1 MNLHEPAEVNAYCT
15 GQLKQPEGEYMYKK
29 VEAEIG
35 GRTLS
40 IESGKVARQA
50 NGAAWVTYG
59 ETVVLVTA
67 TAAKEPKPDMGFLPL
82 TIEYQERLYSVGRIP
97 GSFFRREIG
106 RPTEK
111 ETLSARFIDRP
122 LRPLFPEGYMTE
134 TQVIA
139 TVLSA
144 DQQNDPDI
152 LAMIGASTSLIISDI
167 PYVEAIAGVRVGY
180 IDGVYVVNPTKEQL
194 LHSRLDL
201 IVAGTREAVV
211 MVEGGADNLSEDE
224 IIAGIFFGHENLQA
238 IIDLQEELRIA
249 LGKTKREVA
258 KPEVNT
264 ALAERVE
271 ELAAAGL
278 NEVIATAEKM
288 KRSQLYDELKDRI
301 VSQLEAEQE
310 GCGGEA
316 VGLLGALKKKNMR
329 DKIVVS
335 RQRIDG
341 RAFDEVRPISCEVGC
356 LPRTHGSA
364 LFTRGETQAIVTA
377 TLGSEG
383 DEQRVETLY
392 GESFK
397 NFMLHYNFPP
407 FCVGEVRMMRG
418 PSRRDI
424 GHGALAERGINAVLP
439 KAEEFPYTMRVVSD
453 VLESNG
459 SSSMA
464 TVCGASLALMD
475 GGVPIKRPV
484 SGIAMGLIKEGENVI
499 ILSDILGDED
509 HLGDMDF
516 KVVGTS
522 EGITSLQM
530 DIKIKG
536 VNREIMTAA
545 LQQAKGGRMHIL
557 GRMAEAL
564 AEPRKEVASHAPKFF
579 TMHIN
584 PEKIKDIIGPGGKM
598 IKGLTAEFGAKIE
611 VDDSGTIKIF
621 SPSGDIAQ
629 KLMERIEDI
638 TQEAKVG
645 KIYKGVVKTIKDF
658 GAFVEILPGT
668 DGLVHISELADKRIN
683 KVTDILKEGD
693 EVTVKV
699 LEIDSRGKIRLSRK
713 AVLAEENK

>member
-1 MNLHEPAEVNAYCT
+1 
-15 GQLKQPEGEYMYKK
+15 MYKK

-40 IESGKVARQA
+40 IESGKMARQA
-50 NGAAWVTYG
+50 NGSVLVTYD

-67 TAAKEPKPDMGFLPL
+67 TAAKEQKPNMGFLPL
-82 TIEYQERLYSVGRIP
+82 TIEYQERFYSVGRIP

-111 ETLSARFIDRP
+111 ETLTCRITDRP
-122 LRPLFPEGYMTE
+122 LRPLFAEGWMTE

-152 LAMIGASTSLIISDI
+152 LAMTGASAALTISDI
-167 PYVEAIAGVRVGY
+167 PFQGPIAGVRVGY
-180 IDGVYVVNPTKEQL
+180 IDGQYVINPTNDQL
-194 LHSRLDL
+194 QVSGME
-201 IVAGTREAVV
+201 IVVAGTRDAVV
-211 MVEGGADNLSEDE
+211 MVEGGADSLSEE
-224 IIAGIFFGHENLQA
+224 VVMEGIFYGHQQLQ
-238 IIDLQEELRIA
+238 ILLDLQEELQAA
-249 LGKTKREVA
+249 LGKTKRQVE
-258 KPEVNT
+258 KPEIDE
-264 ALAERVE
+264 ALARKVKEV
-271 ELAAAGL
+271 AAAGMT
-278 NEVIATAEKM
+278 EVITTVDKM
-288 KRSQLYDELKDRI
+288 ERGRVYDELKAR
-301 VSQLEAEQE
+301 VVAELENEKEDCA
-310 GCGGEA
+310 GE
-316 VGLLGALKKKNMR
+316 VKDLLGDLKKKMMR
-329 DKIVVS
+329 DKIVVEKS
-335 RQRIDG
+335 RIDG
-341 RAFDEVRPISCEVGC
+341 RAFNEVRPITCEVGC

-383 DEQRVETLY
+383 DEQRVETLE
-392 GESFK
+392 GMSFK
-397 NFMLHYNFPP
+397 QFMLHYNFPP
-407 FCVGEVRMMRG
+407 FCVGEVRFMRG

-424 GHGALAERGINAVLP
+424 GHGSLAERGISAVLP
-439 KAEEFPYTMRVVSD
+439 PAEKFPYTMRVVSD

-475 GGVPIKRPV
+475 GGVPIKKPV
-484 SGIAMGLIKEGENVI
+484 SGIAMGLIQEGSEVV

-530 DIKIKG
+530 DIKISG
-536 VNREIMTAA
+536 VTRDIMSKA
-545 LQQAKGGRMHIL
+545 LEQAKEGRLHIL
-557 GRMAEAL
+557 DKMQEAIS
-564 AEPRKEVASHAPKFF
+564 EPRTDIAPHAPKFF
-579 TMHIN
+579 TVKIN
-584 PEKIKDIIGPGGKM
+584 PDKIRDIIGPGGKI
-598 IKGLTAEFGAKIE
+598 IKGLSTEFDAKIE
-611 VDDSGTIKIF
+611 VDDDGNVKVFT
-621 SPSGDIAQ
+621 PSGETAA
-629 KLMERIEDI
+629 KLLARIEEI
-638 TQEAKVG
+638 TQEAQVG
-645 KIYKGVVKTIKDF
+645 RIYKGIVKTIKDF

-668 DGLVHISELADKRIN
+668 DGLVHISELDEKRVN

>member
-1 MNLHEPAEVNAYCT
+1 
-15 GQLKQPEGEYMYKK
+15 MYKK

-40 IESGKVARQA
+40 IESGKMARQA
-50 NGAAWVTYG
+50 NGSVLVTYD

-67 TAAKEPKPDMGFLPL
+67 TAAKEQKPNMGFLPL
-82 TIEYQERLYSVGRIP
+82 TIEYQERFYSVGRIP

-111 ETLSARFIDRP
+111 ETLTCRITDRP
-122 LRPLFPEGYMTE
+122 LRPLFAEGWMTE

-152 LAMIGASTSLIISDI
+152 LAMTGASAALTISDI
-167 PYVEAIAGVRVGY
+167 PFHGPIAGVRVGY
-180 IDGVYVVNPTKEQL
+180 IDGQYIINPTNDQL
-194 LHSRLDL
+194 QVSGME
-201 IVAGTREAVV
+201 IVVAGTRDAVV
-211 MVEGGADNLSEDE
+211 MVEGGADSLSEE
-224 IIAGIFFGHENLQA
+224 VVMEGIFYGHQQLQ
-238 IIDLQEELRIA
+238 ILLDLQEELRAA
-249 LGKTKREVA
+249 LGKTKRQVE
-258 KPEVNT
+258 KPEIDE
-264 ALAERVE
+264 ALARKVKEV
-271 ELAAAGL
+271 AAAGMT
-278 NEVIATAEKM
+278 EVITTVDKM
-288 KRSQLYDELKDRI
+288 ERGRVYDELKAR
-301 VSQLEAEQE
+301 VVAELENEKEDCA
-310 GCGGEA
+310 GE
-316 VGLLGALKKKNMR
+316 VKDLLGDLKKKMMR
-329 DKIVVS
+329 DKIVVEKS
-335 RQRIDG
+335 RIDG
-341 RAFDEVRPISCEVGC
+341 RAFNEVRPITCEVGC

-383 DEQRVETLY
+383 DEQRVETLE
-392 GESFK
+392 GMSFK
-397 NFMLHYNFPP
+397 QFMLHYNFPP
-407 FCVGEVRMMRG
+407 FCVGEVRFMRG

-424 GHGALAERGINAVLP
+424 GHGSLAERGISAVLP
-439 KAEEFPYTMRVVSD
+439 PAEKFPYTMRVVSD

-475 GGVPIKRPV
+475 GGVPIKKPV
-484 SGIAMGLIKEGENVI
+484 SGIAMGLIQEGSEVV

-530 DIKIKG
+530 DIKISG
-536 VNREIMTAA
+536 VTRDIMSKA
-545 LQQAKGGRMHIL
+545 LEQAKEGRLHIL
-557 GRMAEAL
+557 DKMQEAIS
-564 AEPRKEVASHAPKFF
+564 EPRADIAPHAPKFF
-579 TMHIN
+579 TVKIN
-584 PEKIKDIIGPGGKM
+584 PDKIRDIIGPGGKI
-598 IKGLTAEFGAKIE
+598 IKGLSTEFDAKIE
-611 VDDSGTIKIF
+611 VDDDGNVKVFT
-621 SPSGDIAQ
+621 PSGDTAA
-629 KLMERIEDI
+629 KLLVRIEEI
-638 TQEAKVG
+638 TQEAQVG
-645 KIYKGVVKTIKDF
+645 RIYKGIVKTIKDF

-668 DGLVHISELADKRIN
+668 DGLVHISELDEKRVN

>member
-1 MNLHEPAEVNAYCT
+1 
-15 GQLKQPEGEYMYKK
+15 MYKK

-40 IESGKVARQA
+40 IESGKMARQA
-50 NGAAWVTYG
+50 NGSVLVTYD

-67 TAAKEPKPDMGFLPL
+67 TAAKEQKPNMGFLPL
-82 TIEYQERLYSVGRIP
+82 TIEYQERFYSVGRIP

-111 ETLSARFIDRP
+111 ETLTCRITDRP
-122 LRPLFPEGYMTE
+122 LRPLFAEGWMTE

-144 DQQNDPDI
+144 DQQNDPDV
-152 LAMIGASTSLIISDI
+152 LAMTGASAALTISDI
-167 PYVEAIAGVRVGY
+167 PFQGPIAGVRVGY
-180 IDGVYVVNPTKEQL
+180 IDGQYVINPTNDQL
-194 LHSRLDL
+194 QVSGME
-201 IVAGTREAVV
+201 IVVAGTRDAVV
-211 MVEGGADNLSEDE
+211 MVEGGADSLSEDVVME
-224 IIAGIFFGHENLQA
+224 GIFYGHQQLQ
-238 IIDLQEELRIA
+238 ILLDLQEELRAA
-249 LGKTKREVA
+249 LGKTKRQVE
-258 KPEVNT
+258 KPEIDE
-264 ALAERVE
+264 ALARKVKEV
-271 ELAAAGL
+271 AAAGMT
-278 NEVIATAEKM
+278 EVITTVDKM
-288 KRSQLYDELKDRI
+288 ERGRVYDELKAR
-301 VSQLEAEQE
+301 VVAELENEKEDCA
-310 GCGGEA
+310 GE
-316 VGLLGALKKKNMR
+316 VKDLLGDLKKKMMR
-329 DKIVVS
+329 DKIVVEKS
-335 RQRIDG
+335 RIDG
-341 RAFDEVRPISCEVGC
+341 RAFNEVRPITCEVGC

-383 DEQRVETLY
+383 DEQRVETLE
-392 GESFK
+392 GMSFK
-397 NFMLHYNFPP
+397 QFMLHYNFPP
-407 FCVGEVRMMRG
+407 FCVGEVRFMRG

-424 GHGALAERGINAVLP
+424 GHGSLAERGISAVLP
-439 KAEEFPYTMRVVSD
+439 PAEKFPYTMRVVSD

-475 GGVPIKRPV
+475 GGVPIKKPV
-484 SGIAMGLIKEGENVI
+484 SGIAMGLIQEGSEVV

-530 DIKIKG
+530 DIKISG
-536 VNREIMTAA
+536 VTRDIMSKA
-545 LQQAKGGRMHIL
+545 LEQAKEGRLHIL
-557 GRMAEAL
+557 DKMQEAIS
-564 AEPRKEVASHAPKFF
+564 EPRADIAPHAPKFF
-579 TMHIN
+579 TVKIN
-584 PEKIKDIIGPGGKM
+584 PDKIRDIIGPGGKI
-598 IKGLTAEFGAKIE
+598 IKGLSTEFDAKIE
-611 VDDSGTIKIF
+611 VDDDGNVKVFT
-621 SPSGDIAQ
+621 PSGDTAA
-629 KLMERIEDI
+629 KLLVRIEEI
-638 TQEAKVG
+638 TQEAQVG
-645 KIYKGVVKTIKDF
+645 RIYKGIVKTIKDF

-668 DGLVHISELADKRIN
+668 DGLVHISELDEKRVN

>member
-1 MNLHEPAEVNAYCT
+1 
-15 GQLKQPEGEYMYKK
+15 MYKK

-35 GRTLS
+35 GRKLT

-50 NGAAWVTYG
+50 NGSVWITYG

-144 DQQNDPDI
+144 DQQNDPDT
-152 LAMIGASTSLIISDI
+152 LAMIGASSALLISDI
-167 PYVEAIAGVRVGY
+167 PYTSAVAGVMVGY
-180 IDGVYVVNPTKEQL
+180 IDGAYIVNPTKDQL
-194 LHSRLDL
+194 VHSRLDL
-201 IVAGTREAVV
+201 IVGGTREAVV
-211 MVEGGADNLSEDE
+211 MVEGGADNLSEEE
-224 IIAGIFFGHENLQA
+224 IMEGIFYGHEQLQA
-238 IIDLQEELRIA
+238 IIDLQEELRAA

-258 KPEVNT
+258 MVEIDQV
-264 ALAERVE
+264 LAKKVE
-271 ELAAAGL
+271 ELAAAGIS
-278 NEVIATAEKM
+278 EVISTPDKL
-288 KRSQLYDELKDRI
+288 KRGQLYDELKKGV
-301 VSQLEAEQE
+301 VSRLEAEQE
-310 GCGGEA
+310 GSGSQAAEH
-316 VGLLGALKKKNMR
+316 LSALKKKMMR
-329 DKIVVS
+329 DKIVIS
-335 RQRIDG
+335 RERIDG
-341 RAFDEVRPISCEVGC
+341 RAFDEIRPISCEVGC

-383 DEQRVETLY
+383 DEQRIETLY

-397 NFMLHYNFPP
+397 HFMLHYNFPP

-424 GHGALAERGINAVLP
+424 GHGALAERGINGVLP
-439 KAEEFPYTMRVVSD
+439 SAEEFPYTMRVVSD

-475 GGVPIKRPV
+475 GGVPIKTPV

-522 EGITSLQM
+522 DGITSLQM
-530 DIKIKG
+530 DIKISG
-536 VNREIMTAA
+536 VDREIMTAA
-545 LQQAKGGRMHIL
+545 LKQAKEGRMHIL
-557 GRMAEAL
+557 LRMAEAL
-564 AEPRKEVASHAPKFF
+564 AEPRREIASHAPKFF

-584 PEKIKDIIGPGGKM
+584 PDKIRDIIGPGGKI
-598 IKGLTAEFGAKIE
+598 IKGLTAEYGAKIE

-621 SPSGDIAQ
+621 SPSGEIAQ
-629 KLMERIEDI
+629 RLMERIEDI
-638 TQEAKVG
+638 TEEAKVG
-645 KIYKGVVKTIKDF
+645 KIYKGIVKTIKDF

-668 DGLVHISELADKRIN
+668 DGLVHISELADKRVN
-683 KVTDILKEGD
+683 RVTDILKEGD

-713 AVLAEENK
+713 AALAEEKE

>member
-1 MNLHEPAEVNAYCT
+1 
-15 GQLKQPEGEYMYKK
+15 MYKK

-40 IESGKVARQA
+40 IESGKMARQA
-50 NGAAWVTYG
+50 NGSVLVTYD

-67 TAAKEPKPDMGFLPL
+67 TAAKEQKPNMGFLPL
-82 TIEYQERLYSVGRIP
+82 TIEYQERFYSVGRIP

-111 ETLSARFIDRP
+111 ETLTCRITDRP
-122 LRPLFPEGYMTE
+122 LRPLFAEGWMTE

-144 DQQNDPDI
+144 DQQNDPDV
-152 LAMIGASTSLIISDI
+152 LAMTGASAALTISDI
-167 PYVEAIAGVRVGY
+167 PFHGPIAGVRVGY
-180 IDGVYVVNPTKEQL
+180 IDGQYVINPTNDQL
-194 LHSRLDL
+194 QVSGME
-201 IVAGTREAVV
+201 IVVAGTRDAVV
-211 MVEGGADNLSEDE
+211 MVEGGADSLSEDVVME
-224 IIAGIFFGHENLQA
+224 GIFYGHQQLQ
-238 IIDLQEELRIA
+238 ILLDLQEELRAA
-249 LGKTKREVA
+249 LGKTKRQVE
-258 KPEVNT
+258 KPEIDE
-264 ALAERVE
+264 ALARKVKEV
-271 ELAAAGL
+271 AAAGMT
-278 NEVIATAEKM
+278 EVITTVDKM
-288 KRSQLYDELKDRI
+288 ERGRVYDELKAR
-301 VSQLEAEQE
+301 VVAELQNE
-310 GCGGEA
+310 KEDCAGE
-316 VGLLGALKKKNMR
+316 VKDLLGDLKKKMMR
-329 DKIVVS
+329 DKIVVEKS
-335 RQRIDG
+335 RIDG
-341 RAFDEVRPISCEVGC
+341 RAFNEVRPITCEVGC

-383 DEQRVETLY
+383 DEQRVETLE
-392 GESFK
+392 GMSFK
-397 NFMLHYNFPP
+397 QFMLHYNFPP
-407 FCVGEVRMMRG
+407 FCVGEVRFMRG

-424 GHGALAERGINAVLP
+424 GHGSLAERGITAVLP
-439 KAEEFPYTMRVVSD
+439 PAEKFPYTMRVVSD

-475 GGVPIKRPV
+475 GGVPIKKPV
-484 SGIAMGLIKEGENVI
+484 SGIAMGLIQEGSEVV

-530 DIKIKG
+530 DIKISG
-536 VNREIMTAA
+536 VTRDIMSKA
-545 LQQAKGGRMHIL
+545 LEQAKEGRLHIL
-557 GRMAEAL
+557 DKMQEAIS
-564 AEPRKEVASHAPKFF
+564 EPRADIAPHAPKFF
-579 TMHIN
+579 TVKIN
-584 PEKIKDIIGPGGKM
+584 PDKIRDIIGPGGKI
-598 IKGLTAEFGAKIE
+598 IKGLSTEFDAKIE
-611 VDDSGTIKIF
+611 VDDDGNVKVFT
-621 SPSGDIAQ
+621 PSGDTAA
-629 KLMERIEDI
+629 KLLVRIEEI
-638 TQEAKVG
+638 TQEAQVG
-645 KIYKGVVKTIKDF
+645 RIYKGIVKTIKDF

-668 DGLVHISELADKRIN
+668 DGLVHISELDEKRVN

>member
-1 MNLHEPAEVNAYCT
+1 
-15 GQLKQPEGEYMYKK
+15 MYKK

-40 IESGKVARQA
+40 IESGKMARQA
-50 NGAAWVTYG
+50 NGSVLVTYD

-67 TAAKEPKPDMGFLPL
+67 TAAKEQKPNMGFLPL
-82 TIEYQERLYSVGRIP
+82 TIEYQERFYSVGRIP

-111 ETLSARFIDRP
+111 ETLTCRITDRP
-122 LRPLFPEGYMTE
+122 LRPLFAEGWMTE

-144 DQQNDPDI
+144 DQQNDPDV
-152 LAMIGASTSLIISDI
+152 LAMTGASAALTISDI
-167 PYVEAIAGVRVGY
+167 PFQGPIAGVRVGY
-180 IDGVYVVNPTKEQL
+180 IDGQYVINPTNDQL
-194 LHSRLDL
+194 QVSGME
-201 IVAGTREAVV
+201 IVVAGTRDAVV
-211 MVEGGADNLSEDE
+211 MVEGGADSLSEDVVME
-224 IIAGIFFGHENLQA
+224 GIFYGHQQLQ
-238 IIDLQEELRIA
+238 ILLDLQEELRAA
-249 LGKTKREVA
+249 LGKTKRQVE
-258 KPEVNT
+258 KPEIDE
-264 ALAERVE
+264 ALARKVKEV
-271 ELAAAGL
+271 AAAGMT
-278 NEVIATAEKM
+278 EVITTVDKM
-288 KRSQLYDELKDRI
+288 ERGRVYDELKAR
-301 VSQLEAEQE
+301 VVAELQNE
-310 GCGGEA
+310 KEDCAGE
-316 VGLLGALKKKNMR
+316 VKDLLGDLKKKMMR
-329 DKIVVS
+329 DKIVVEKS
-335 RQRIDG
+335 RIDG
-341 RAFDEVRPISCEVGC
+341 RAFNEVRPITCEVGC

-383 DEQRVETLY
+383 DEQRVETLE
-392 GESFK
+392 GMSFK
-397 NFMLHYNFPP
+397 QFMLHYNFPP
-407 FCVGEVRMMRG
+407 FCVGEVRFMRG

-424 GHGALAERGINAVLP
+424 GHGSLAERGITAVLP
-439 KAEEFPYTMRVVSD
+439 PAEKFPYTMRVVSD

-475 GGVPIKRPV
+475 GGVPIKKPV
-484 SGIAMGLIKEGENVI
+484 SGIAMGLIQEGSEVV

-530 DIKIKG
+530 DIKISG
-536 VNREIMTAA
+536 VTRDIMSKA
-545 LQQAKGGRMHIL
+545 LEQAKEGRLHIL
-557 GRMAEAL
+557 DKMQEAIS
-564 AEPRKEVASHAPKFF
+564 EPRADIAPHAPKFF
-579 TMHIN
+579 TVKIN
-584 PEKIKDIIGPGGKM
+584 PDKIRDIIGPGGKI
-598 IKGLTAEFGAKIE
+598 IKGLSTEFDAKIE
-611 VDDSGTIKIF
+611 VDDDGNVKVFT
-621 SPSGDIAQ
+621 PSGDTAA
-629 KLMERIEDI
+629 KLLVRIEEI
-638 TQEAKVG
+638 TQEAQVG
-645 KIYKGVVKTIKDF
+645 RIYKGIVKTIKDF

-668 DGLVHISELADKRIN
+668 DGLVHISELDEKRVN

>member
-1 MNLHEPAEVNAYCT
+1 
-15 GQLKQPEGEYMYKK
+15 MYKK

-35 GRTLS
+35 GRKLT

-50 NGAAWVTYG
+50 NGSVWITYG

-122 LRPLFPEGYMTE
+122 LRPLFPDGYMTE

-144 DQQNDPDI
+144 DQQNDPDT
-152 LAMIGASTSLIISDI
+152 LAMIGASAALLISDI
-167 PYVEAIAGVRVGY
+167 PYTSAVAGVRVGY
-180 IDGVYVVNPTKEQL
+180 IDGAYIVNPTKDQL
-194 LHSRLDL
+194 IHSRLDL

-211 MVEGGADNLSEDE
+211 MVEGGADNLSEEE
-224 IIAGIFFGHENLQA
+224 IMEGIFYGHEQLQP
-238 IIDLQEELRIA
+238 IIDLQEGLRA
-249 LGKTKREVA
+249 DLGKTKREVA
-258 KPEVNT
+258 KPEVNQD
-264 ALAERVE
+264 LAKKVE
-271 ELAAAGL
+271 ELAAAGIS
-278 NEVIATAEKM
+278 EVISTPDKLQ
-288 KRSQLYDELKDRI
+288 RGGLYDELKERV
-301 VSQLEAEQE
+301 VSRLEAEQE
-310 GCGGEA
+310 GCGSQAAE
-316 VGLLGALKKKNMR
+316 LLSALKKKMMR
-329 DKIVVS
+329 DKIVIS
-335 RQRIDG
+335 RERIDG
-341 RAFDEVRPISCEVGC
+341 RAFDEIRPIFCEVGC

-383 DEQRVETLY
+383 DEQRIETLY

-397 NFMLHYNFPP
+397 HFMLHYNFPP

-424 GHGALAERGINAVLP
+424 GHGALAERGINGVLP
-439 KAEEFPYTMRVVSD
+439 SAEEFPYTMRVVSD

-530 DIKIKG
+530 DIKISG
-536 VNREIMTAA
+536 VDREIMTAA
-545 LQQAKGGRMHIL
+545 LMQAKEGRMHIL
-557 GRMAEAL
+557 LKMADAL
-564 AEPRKEVASHAPKFF
+564 AEPRREIASHAP
-579 TMHIN
+579 
-584 PEKIKDIIGPGGKM
+584 
-598 IKGLTAEFGAKIE
+598 
-611 VDDSGTIKIF
+611 
-621 SPSGDIAQ
+621 
-629 KLMERIEDI
+629 
-638 TQEAKVG
+638 
-645 KIYKGVVKTIKDF
+645 
-658 GAFVEILPGT
+658 
-668 DGLVHISELADKRIN
+668 
-683 KVTDILKEGD
+683 
-693 EVTVKV
+693 
-699 LEIDSRGKIRLSRK
+699 
-713 AVLAEENK
+713 

>member
-1 MNLHEPAEVNAYCT
+1 VNLHEPAEVNAYCT

-310 GCGGEA
+310 GCWS
-316 VGLLGALKKKNMR
+316 L
-329 DKIVVS
+329 
-335 RQRIDG
+335 
-341 RAFDEVRPISCEVGC
+341 
-356 LPRTHGSA
+356 
-364 LFTRGETQAIVTA
+364 
-377 TLGSEG
+377 
-383 DEQRVETLY
+383 
-392 GESFK
+392 
-397 NFMLHYNFPP
+397 
-407 FCVGEVRMMRG
+407 
-418 PSRRDI
+418 RR
-424 GHGALAERGINAVLP
+424 
-439 KAEEFPYTMRVVSD
+439 SQ
-453 VLESNG
+453 
-459 SSSMA
+459 
-464 TVCGASLALMD
+464 
-475 GGVPIKRPV
+475 
-484 SGIAMGLIKEGENVI
+484 KE
-499 ILSDILGDED
+499 
-509 HLGDMDF
+509 
-516 KVVGTS
+516 K
-522 EGITSLQM
+522 
-530 DIKIKG
+530 
-536 VNREIMTAA
+536 
-545 LQQAKGGRMHIL
+545 
-557 GRMAEAL
+557 
-564 AEPRKEVASHAPKFF
+564 HA
-579 TMHIN
+579 
-584 PEKIKDIIGPGGKM
+584 G
-598 IKGLTAEFGAKIE
+598 
-611 VDDSGTIKIF
+611 
-621 SPSGDIAQ
+621 
-629 KLMERIEDI
+629 
-638 TQEAKVG
+638 
-645 KIYKGVVKTIKDF
+645 
-658 GAFVEILPGT
+658 
-668 DGLVHISELADKRIN
+668 
-683 KVTDILKEGD
+683 
-693 EVTVKV
+693 
-699 LEIDSRGKIRLSRK
+699 
-713 AVLAEENK
+713 

>member
-1 MNLHEPAEVNAYCT
+1 
-15 GQLKQPEGEYMYKK
+15 MYKK

-40 IESGKVARQA
+40 IESGKMARQA
-50 NGAAWVTYG
+50 NGSVLVTYD

-67 TAAKEPKPDMGFLPL
+67 TAAKEQKPNMGFLPL
-82 TIEYQERLYSVGRIP
+82 TIEYQERFYSVGRIP

-111 ETLSARFIDRP
+111 ETLTCRITDRP
-122 LRPLFPEGYMTE
+122 LRPLFAEGWMTE

-152 LAMIGASTSLIISDI
+152 LAMTGASAALTISDI
-167 PYVEAIAGVRVGY
+167 PFQGPIAGVRVGY
-180 IDGVYVVNPTKEQL
+180 IDGQYVINPTNDQL
-194 LHSRLDL
+194 QVSGME
-201 IVAGTREAVV
+201 IVVAGTRDAVV
-211 MVEGGADNLSEDE
+211 MVEGGADSLSEQVVME
-224 IIAGIFFGHENLQA
+224 GIFYGHQQLQ
-238 IIDLQEELRIA
+238 ILLDLQEELRAA
-249 LGKTKREVA
+249 LGKTKRQVE
-258 KPEVNT
+258 KPEIDE
-264 ALAERVE
+264 ALARKVKEV
-271 ELAAAGL
+271 AAAGMT
-278 NEVIATAEKM
+278 EVITTVDKM
-288 KRSQLYDELKDRI
+288 ERGRVYDELKAR
-301 VSQLEAEQE
+301 VVAELENEKE
-310 GCGGEA
+310 DCVGE
-316 VGLLGALKKKNMR
+316 VKDLLGDLKKKMMR
-329 DKIVVS
+329 DKIVVEKS
-335 RQRIDG
+335 RIDG
-341 RAFDEVRPISCEVGC
+341 RAFNEVRPITCEVGC

-383 DEQRVETLY
+383 DEQRVETLE
-392 GESFK
+392 GMSFK
-397 NFMLHYNFPP
+397 QFMLHYNFPP
-407 FCVGEVRMMRG
+407 FCVGEVRFMRG

-424 GHGALAERGINAVLP
+424 GHGSLAERGITAVLP
-439 KAEEFPYTMRVVSD
+439 PAEKFPYTMRVVSD

-475 GGVPIKRPV
+475 GGVPIKKPV
-484 SGIAMGLIKEGENVI
+484 SGIAMGLIQEGSEVV

-530 DIKIKG
+530 DIKISG
-536 VNREIMTAA
+536 VTRDIMSKA
-545 LQQAKGGRMHIL
+545 LEQAKEGRLHIL
-557 GRMAEAL
+557 DKMQEAIS
-564 AEPRKEVASHAPKFF
+564 EPRADIAPHAPKFF
-579 TMHIN
+579 TVKIN
-584 PEKIKDIIGPGGKM
+584 PDKIRDIIGPGGKI
-598 IKGLTAEFGAKIE
+598 IKGLSTEFDAKIE
-611 VDDSGTIKIF
+611 VDDDGNVKVFT
-621 SPSGDIAQ
+621 PSGDTAA
-629 KLMERIEDI
+629 KLLVRIEEI
-638 TQEAKVG
+638 TQEAQVG
-645 KIYKGVVKTIKDF
+645 RIYKGIVKTIKDF

-668 DGLVHISELADKRIN
+668 DGLVHISELDEKRVN